1 MTVSLVRLDQLYKP
15 DTFDDQKNA
24 AAIAGGEAS
33 SVDYADFQEFVL
45 SQIKRIIWGNA
56 AGNWHDDI
64 ATVHGGDASLKALY
78 DATDL
83 EEKDFLR
90 WKLNLQDIAVP
101 GAQAYVTLTNAG
113 DPPSEVIAIAV
124 ATKGAVSAQ
133 LAGAVGSAQL
143 TELSGESP
151 LKPKNLVSIFDA
163 TSGDPIMSDDRRVWG
178 LLQVGSAATDGNNF
192 ALTGNDLGQI
202 TFVRQNATFDDLE
215 LCPAADIG
223 GKSIN
228 YAYTVRRDLANMP
241 EDALRGDLSEADQ
254 IAAGFGGLDSAYDGG
269 HFIEVDG
276 NDIDIRLADT
286 KSFTIRKSG
295 GNVLFTVLRTDAGS
309 ADKVQ
314 VTGDVDL
321 FDVDAADN
329 DFAQGVKVDTADQ
342 AINVGVTAVGVID
355 SSAIELRATTGA
367 AEVAA
372 PSGNVQFQTV
382 RETTALPLDDATTGA
397 ISALKTVFEGS
408 GSFVSVSDALKY
420 AMEKGGV
427 DLGLNVFV
435 AGANYAQGVNIPAA
449 TFDLTTHDI
458 DMNTPANVDTFLFL
472 NGRLLYG
479 GNVTTKNDVYPGT
492 TPANGD
498 LKVDFPKGVKSGD
511 VIISI
516 ALQQ

>member
-15 DTFDDQKNA
+15 DSFDDQKSA

-45 SQIKRIIWGNA
+45 SQVKRIIHGDA

-64 ATVHGGDASLKALY
+64 ATVFGGDASLKALY
-78 DATDL
+78 NQTAL

-113 DPPSEVIAIAV
+113 DPPSEVIAINV
-124 ATKGAVSAQ
+124 ATKGAVVAQ
-133 LAGAVGSAQL
+133 LGGAVGSASL

-163 TSGDPIMSDDRRVWG
+163 TTGDPITSSDRRVWG

-228 YAYTVRRDLANMP
+228 YSYTVRNDLASMV
-241 EDALRGDLSEADQ
+241 EDSLRGDLSEADQ

-269 HFIEVDG
+269 HYIEVDA
-276 NDIDIRLADT
+276 NDVDIRLADT
-286 KSFTIRKSG
+286 KKWIFRKSG
-295 GNVLFTVLRTDAGS
+295 GNILFQIERNDGGTDL
-309 ADKVQ
+309 VQ

-321 FDVDAADN
+321 FDCDAADN
-329 DFAQGVKVDTADQ
+329 NFAQGAAFDTTDQ
-342 AINVGVTAVGVID
+342 AINVGKTAVGVID

-367 AEVAA
+367 AEVSA
-372 PSGNVQFQTV
+372 PAGNVQFQTV

-408 GSFVSVSDALKY
+408 GAFVSISDALKY

-427 DLGLNVFV
+427 DLDLKIFV
-435 AGANYAQGVNIPAA
+435 AGSNYAQGVNIPAA
-449 TFDLTTHDI
+449 TFDLTTHSI
-458 DMNTPANVDTFLFL
+458 DMNTPANVDTFVFL

-479 GNVTTKNDVYPGT
+479 GNVTVKNDVYVGT
-492 TPANGD
+492 TASAGD

-511 VIISI
+511 VLISI